1 MTIALDDATPCVK
14 FASLFQDPLLEDE
27 AASVGTAADLRAQ
40 AALMARAASLCG
52 ECPLRAECLVEAVVS
67 HDVAGFVA
75 GTTESQRREIRSR
88 LDVTVTPED
97 LDIFAGV
104 SSGRNF
110 DHAEIHR
117 LRQANPN
124 QSLSTIAARV
134 GCSVSTVKRHL
145 RRADAS
151 GQDTVKPIK
160 KRKPSRKEVMEAAAE
175 VLQPEAS
182 VA

>member
-1 MTIALDDATPCVK
+1 MTTVLDNATSCVK

-27 AASVGTAADLRAQ
+27 TSVETAADIRTQ
-40 AALMARAASLCG
+40 AALAARAAKLCG
-52 ECPLRAECLVEAVVS
+52 ECPLRAQCLTNAVVS

-75 GTTESQRREIRSR
+75 GTTETQRREIRAR
-88 LDVTVTPED
+88 LGVTVEPEE

-110 DHAEIHR
+110 DHEEIHR
-117 LRQANPN
+117 LRQANPT
-124 QSLSTIAARV
+124 QPLSAIAARV

-145 RRADAS
+145 RRAES
-151 GQDTVKPIK
+151 QGGMVKPISK
-160 KRKPSRKEVMEAAAE
+160 TRKPSMREVMETAAE
-175 VLQPEAS
+175 VLSPESS

>member
-52 ECPLRAECLVEAVVS
+52 ECPL
-67 HDVAGFVA
+67 A